1 MNSLLITTSVIIVDG
16 KTKPLPKELVIILPN
31 GHIYEMEEVM
41 AEILHLDSKKKPK
54 KKPYIFFPRS
64 KRWVKAFKSAISE
77 LETDDRQAVYKEQKE
92 PSI

>member
-1 MNSLLITTSVIIVDG
+1 
-16 KTKPLPKELVIILPN
+16 
-31 GHIYEMEEVM
+31 M
-41 AEILHLDSKKKPK
+41 AEILRLDSKKKPK